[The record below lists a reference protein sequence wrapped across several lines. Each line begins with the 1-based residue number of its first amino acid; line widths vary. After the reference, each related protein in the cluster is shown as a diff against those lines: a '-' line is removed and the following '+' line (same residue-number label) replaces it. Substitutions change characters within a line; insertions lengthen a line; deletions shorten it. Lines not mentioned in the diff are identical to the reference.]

1 MVTLREFIDGLC
13 SKPSRA
19 KDWMEMRRDLRDP
32 ICVEAP
38 NIELSIRW
46 ADKADLLILSAM
58 QGFVKGEDFLD
69 RSIEKGDRF
78 LLLEDGGRIC
88 AFAWV
93 AFRDYPLDLLHTL
106 HLDPGAA
113 YLVYIFVMP
122 ALQRKG
128 VGLYLL
134 SSLMLRLSERGYH
147 TLVSGM
153 FEDWQVSIRLHLKAG
168 FQITR
173 RFQKRR
179 ILRIIPYP
187 PKVIQVEE

>member
-1 MVTLREFIDGLC
+1 MVTLREFIEGLC
-13 SKPSRA
+13 RKPARA
-19 KDWMEMRRDLRDP
+19 RDWIEMIRDLRSP
-32 ICVEAP
+32 ICVQAP
-38 NIELSIRW
+38 EMEFSMRW
-46 ADKADLLILSAM
+46 ADEADMLVISAM

-69 RSIEKGDRF
+69 RSLEKGDRF
-78 LLLEDGGRIC
+78 LLLEHGGRIC

-122 ALQRKG
+122 AFQRKG
-128 VGLYLL
+128 VGWYLL
-134 SSLMLRLSERGYH
+134 GCLMLRLRERGCH

-153 FEDWQVSIRLHLKAG
+153 FEDWQVSIRLHLKSG
-168 FQITR
+168 FRITR

-187 PKVIQVEE
+187 PKVIHVEE